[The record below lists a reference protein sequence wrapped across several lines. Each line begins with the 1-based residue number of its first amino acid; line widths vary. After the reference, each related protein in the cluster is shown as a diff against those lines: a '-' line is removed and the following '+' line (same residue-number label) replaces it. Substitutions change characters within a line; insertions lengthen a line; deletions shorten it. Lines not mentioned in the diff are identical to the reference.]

1 MNSYPII
8 IPITILVIYFVCLL
22 LIFLH
27 SLIQLHLVY
36 HYLKSQQLKRK
47 NHTRALQE
55 FPLVTIQLPI
65 YNELYVAE
73 RLLNAVASLDFPKEC
88 LEIQVLDDSRDET
101 PQIIAAQI
109 QAIKDQGI
117 NITHL
122 QRPQRVGYKAGA
134 LAYGLEI
141 AKGDYLAIFDADFLP
156 YPDFLLKTLPYFT
169 DQQVGLVQARW
180 NHLNEDYSI
189 FTRIQAFNL
198 NGHFSIEQQGRN
210 AGGYF
215 INFNGT
221 AGVWRKA
228 AIQSAG
234 GWHSDTLTEDLDLSY
249 RAQLRGWKFVYLEDV
264 VAPAEIPV
272 AVEAIKSQQYRW
284 SKGAAETARK
294 HLKNI
299 VQSQL
304 PWLTKVHSLAHLL
317 NSTVFICVLCLSLLS
332 IPILLIKHTYPEFRL
347 FFQVINV
354 LFIAFVNLLLFYF
367 VSTQNKYSKTS
378 ERILYFVVMF
388 PAFLCFSMSLA
399 LQNSMAAITG
409 FLGKGSSFVRTP
421 KFNIINQ
428 TQNWYNNKY
437 FSKKIKPF
445 TFIELC
451 LALYAFSGIYLAFVL
466 EDFGLLP
473 FHLSLAC
480 GYTMLSCGAI
490 YQVWKPKR

>member
-1 MNSYPII
+1 MNSFHLTII
-8 IPITILVIYFVCLL
+8 ITILVIYFVCLL

-27 SLIQLHLVY
+27 SLVQVHLVY
-36 HYLKSQQLKRK
+36 HYLKWQRLKK
-47 NHTRALQE
+47 HNKILTLQE

-73 RLLNAVASLDFPKEC
+73 RLINAIASLDFPKDR
-88 LEIQVLDDSRDET
+88 LEIQVIDDSRDET

-109 QAIKDQGI
+109 QDLKNQGI

-122 QRPQRVGYKAGA
+122 QRPTRIGYKAGA

-169 DQQVGLVQARW
+169 DEKVGLVQARW
-180 NHLNEDYSI
+180 SHLNENYSL

-284 SKGAAETARK
+284 SKGGAETARK

-299 VQSQL
+299 MQSKL
-304 PWLTKVHSLAHLL
+304 PWSTKIHGMAHLF
-317 NSTVFICVLCLSLLS
+317 NSVVFMLILCLSFLS
-332 IPILLIKHTYPEFRL
+332 IPILLIKHTYPEFSL
-347 FFQVINV
+347 FFKIINF
-354 LFIAFVNLLLFYF
+354 LFLAFIHLLLFYF
-367 VSTQNKYSKTS
+367 VSTQNKCLKTS
-378 ERILYFVVMF
+378 DRILYFVVIF

-399 LQNSMAAITG
+399 LQNGIAALMG
-409 FLGKGSSFVRTP
+409 FLGKHTTFVRTP
-421 KFNIINQ
+421 KFNIFNQ
-428 TQNWYNNKY
+428 NQNWYNNKY
-437 FSKKIKPF
+437 FSKKIKLF
-445 TFIELC
+445 TFVEIL
-451 LALYAFSGIYLAFVL
+451 LALYALSGIYLAYLFQ
-466 EDFGLLP
+466 DFGLLP
-473 FHLSLAC
+473 FHLCLTC
-480 GYTMLSCGAI
+480 GYSLLSGGAI
-490 YQVWKPKR
+490 YQVWKPKK

>member
-1 MNSYPII
+1 MNFSPKIVA
-8 IPITILVIYFVCLL
+8 ITISAIYFFCLL
-22 LIFLH
+22 SIFFH

-36 HYLKSQQLKRK
+36 HYLKWQKSKKTK
-47 NHTRALQE
+47 NILTLSE
-55 FPLVTIQLPI
+55 LPLVTIQLPV

-73 RLLNAVASLDFPKEC
+73 RLLKAVASLDFPKEL

-109 QAIKDQGI
+109 QLIKHQGI

-122 QRPQRVGYKAGA
+122 QRPKRIGYKAGA

-141 AKGDYLAIFDADFLP
+141 AKGDYIAIFDADFLP
-156 YPDFLLKTLPYFT
+156 YPDFLQKTLPYFA

-180 NHLNEDYSI
+180 SHLNENYSI
-189 FTRIQAFNL
+189 FTRIQAFSL

-221 AGVWRKA
+221 AGVWRKT
-228 AIQSAG
+228 AIKSAG

-249 RAQLRGWKFVYLEDV
+249 RAQLQGWKFVYLEDV

-272 AVEAIKSQQYRW
+272 AIEAIKSQQHRW
-284 SKGAAETARK
+284 SKGGAETARK

-299 VQSQL
+299 IQSKL
-304 PWLTKVHSLAHLL
+304 PWLIKVHGIAHLL
-317 NSTVFICVLCLSLLS
+317 NSVVFIFVLCLSLLS
-332 IPILLIKHTYPEFRL
+332 IPVLMIKHTYPEFTL
-347 FFQVINV
+347 FFEIINV
-354 LFIAFVNLLLFYF
+354 LFIAFINLLIFYF
-367 VSTQNKYSKTS
+367 ISTKNKYSKTS
-378 ERILYFVVMF
+378 ERIVYFVVMF
-388 PAFLCFSMSLA
+388 PPFLCFSMSLA
-399 LQNSMAAITG
+399 LQNGIAAITG

-437 FSKKIKPF
+437 FSKKLKPF
-445 TFIELC
+445 TFVEFF
-451 LALYAFSGIYLAFVL
+451 LALYSLSGIYLAFIL
-466 EDFGLLP
+466 QDFGLLP

-480 GYTMLSCGAI
+480 GYTLLSCGAI
-490 YQVWKPKR
+490 YQVWKPKK